1 MSLSH
6 LQPDQRPAPP
16 ETLSPV
22 MAAPAQPAWAVD
34 ALAPLSPAPM
44 VNVTTNVAAPAFH
57 LSTQSRQLP
66 FLLRAVWFVFVGW
79 WLSAF
84 FITVGYLFLLLVVT
98 IPFGLYLLHRVPQ
111 AQTLRQR
118 TASFKTEYRDG
129 AVYFT
134 EGAQPQYPWYARAVY
149 FVFVG
154 WWLAAFWLGVAWLIS
169 LPLITLPLS
178 AWMIDRTPGV
188 LTLQRH

>member
-1 MSLSH
+1 MSH
-6 LQPDQRPAPP
+6 LQIDSRPVPH
-16 ETLSPV
+16 ETPLPMV
-22 MAAPAQPAWAVD
+22 AVAAQSAWTVD
-34 ALAPLSPAPM
+34 PLAPVAPAPM
-44 VNVTTNVAAPAFH
+44 VNVTTNVAAPTVH
-57 LSTQSRQLP
+57 LSVQSRQLP
-66 FLLRAVWFVFVGW
+66 FLLRALWFVFVGW
-79 WLSAF
+79 WLSVF

-111 AQTLRQR
+111 VQTLRQR

-134 EGAQPQYPWYARAVY
+134 EGTQPQYPWYARAVY

-154 WWLAAFWLGVAWLIS
+154 WWLAAFWLTTAWLIS
-169 LPLITLPLS
+169 LLVITLPLS